1 MTRGANDGSKLENL
15 VALIEGLSLPTGFN
29 MEQRKPVRDDE
40 GKQIAELDIFIT
52 GRIGSVESRTLIE
65 CRDRPSEGRAPSSWI
80 EQLFGRRKRLNVDS
94 IVAVSTTGFVDEAV
108 RFAAQENIRL
118 RTCEYLTAEDVCSW
132 LPFYSPQ
139 VTRHPQLINVRIY
152 GGVPANLPAEDIV
165 ETRTRLPNGEGVFRH
180 KASGTPLGVGEIFDR
195 LAKSQKTF
203 ESLPWIIGT
212 VRLEV
217 IASQESC
224 EQYSVDIAGKI
235 VPVARLE
242 FTADIHHTQDK
253 MPLVHVAEYK
263 GETGTQ
269 VLAHWEDDLNG
280 QSLTMIATKRQEAS

>member
-1 MTRGANDGSKLENL
+1 MAREGNDGSKLENL
-15 VALIEGLSLPTGFN
+15 VALIEGLHLPAGFK

-118 RTCEYLTAEDVCSW
+118 RTCEYLTAEDVRSW

-139 VTRHPQLINVRIY
+139 VTRQPQLINVRVY

-165 ETRTRLPNGEGVFRH
+165 ETRTRLPDGERVFRH
-180 KASGTPLGVGEIFDR
+180 RASGLALGAGEIFDR
-195 LAKSQKTF
+195 LTKGEKTF
-203 ESLPWIIGT
+203 ESIPWVIGT
-212 VRLEV
+212 VRIEV
-217 IASQESC
+217 TASQEFC
-224 EQYSVDIAGKI
+224 DQYSVDIVGEV

-253 MPLVHVAEYK
+253 MPLVHVAQYK

-269 VLAHWEDDLNG
+269 VLAHWEDGSNG
-280 QSLTMIATKRQEAS
+280 QSLTMIATKRENVP